1 MDAMGCCFACRESV
15 ASGSGAAASR
25 RRPPVASPSTR
36 APASRRRIDRPR
48 RAGDRLGMRAVGEA
62 ARVLPRR
69 RAGNNSIQFNSTKR
83 PRRDGHTADP
93 FRNPTETHGRDTSKT
108 RTGPRRTTS
117 PDAHAN
123 LLSHHSD
130 GRRPTSP
137 KTPPRHQ
144 RPASVPQRTSQPSVI
159 ISPCVRLP
167 LTPAYRLIARPG
179 VAPPLEPLL
188 HLRSMLQW
196 RWQRRGHR
204 RPAGGRGAAAP
215 AHAATRRHMSVAC
228 GWSTDRSAP
237 FLGSARPGKQ
247 RACCRGDAL
256 AAPRP
261 PATGW
266 RARCGGGRRT
276 AATRRHMG
284 RGCGQRKLRATLH
297 ASRRPLFGWLNSYL
311 SGRCVAVVRHR
322 RVDGPPL
329 NARRRDGWRAKRR
342 VLRASRVGT
351 TL

>member
-1 MDAMGCCFACRESV
+1 MSPSFTSAACC
-15 ASGSGAAASR
+15 SGAGNAA
-25 RRPPVASPSTR
+25 AT
-36 APASRRRIDRPR
+36 
-48 RAGDRLGMRAVGEA
+48 GDRLAGAV
-62 ARVLPRR
+62 RR
-69 RAGNNSIQFNSTKR
+69 R
-83 PRRDGHTADP
+83 
-93 FRNPTETHGRDTSKT
+93 
-108 RTGPRRTTS
+108 
-117 PDAHAN
+117 
-123 LLSHHSD
+123 
-130 GRRPTSP
+130 
-137 KTPPRHQ
+137 
-144 RPASVPQRTSQPSVI
+144 
-159 ISPCVRLP
+159 
-167 LTPAYRLIARPG
+167 
-179 VAPPLEPLL
+179 
-188 HLRSMLQW
+188 
-196 RWQRRGHR
+196 
-204 RPAGGRGAAAP
+204 P

-329 NARRRDGWRAKRR
+329 NARRRDGRRAERLPDPAR
-342 VLRASRVGT
+342 VEGRDHALSRCNMVKARACR
-351 TL
+351 L

>member
-1 MDAMGCCFACRESV
+1 MA
-15 ASGSGAAASR
+15 
-25 RRPPVASPSTR
+25 
-36 APASRRRIDRPR
+36 
-48 RAGDRLGMRAVGEA
+48 
-62 ARVLPRR
+62 
-69 RAGNNSIQFNSTKR
+69 IQFNSIQQNAQ
-83 PRRDGHTADP
+83 GETA
-93 FRNPTETHGRDTSKT
+93 T
-108 RTGPRRTTS
+108 
-117 PDAHAN
+117 
-123 LLSHHSD
+123 
-130 GRRPTSP
+130 
-137 KTPPRHQ
+137 
-144 RPASVPQRTSQPSVI
+144 QRTPSGTQQ
-159 ISPCVRLP
+159 RL
-167 LTPAYRLIARPG
+167 TAATQARPG
-179 VAPPLEPLL
+179 PAHDEPPAQTHTRTFFHITPTGGARRHPKRHHDTNGRHQFHSARPDYQSSSAHASDSCARQRIDSSRALGSRHRLSPSFTSVACC
-188 HLRSMLQW
+188 S
-196 RWQRRGHR
+196 G
-204 RPAGGRGAAAP
+204 AGNAAATGDRLAGAVRRRP

-329 NARRRDGWRAKRR
+329 NARRRDGRRAKLR